1 LVSLLIPC
9 IKHSLLDFEPVDA
22 GVEYPDL
29 QEEEFM
35 EQAPTKG
42 GGGGVNYSLRSE
54 ISVSNFI
61 LT

>member
-1 LVSLLIPC
+1 LVSVLIPC
-9 IKHSLLDFEPVDA
+9 IRHSLLDFEPVDA

-42 GGGGVNYSLRSE
+42 GGGVNYYMNFNEKLRD
-54 ISVSNFI
+54 NP
-61 LT
+61 

>member
-1 LVSLLIPC
+1 LVSVLIPC

-42 GGGGVNYSLRSE
+42 GGVNYYMNFNEKLRADP
-54 ISVSNFI
+54 
-61 LT
+61 